1 MAVPTSDGPSA
12 GTASSSVEKII
23 KELWQKVKCSPGSFD
38 GYNQLIKILKY
49 MPERQNELREVYERL
64 LCRFPMCY
72 GYWIRLATLEGDN
85 WAAAQETYE
94 CGMKFVESNPQFWCA
109 YIEQAM
115 KPKGEYEMAPQ
126 DIRAIIDRAI
136 SKCGRHWCSH
146 GLWMCCIN
154 FEENQLRSIAEA
166 LTAENKQQAEQKNAG
181 EGERSSIARLR
192 HLYWG
197 LLRIPHSKISASWE
211 KFKVVL
217 GQGRTE
223 SQTIRLDVTD
233 LLVEQELEDFQTYVM
248 EKLLKD
254 KGAYGDR
261 WRGSLQRADANK
273 TYEKITHT
281 VAQQQPTTSPSSTA
295 LSRRVTVRF
304 PDGGTATFDVAA
316 GLDLSELQ
324 RRCMAKGRGDCE
336 EVDFLWKGQ
345 VVEKRTIVSDVEK
358 SGSGAEEEE
367 LFLVLFDGEALA
379 EVLQQVSGRAVEKWF
394 LRKREGTYLKTVEAC
409 AVRSQFESQLR
420 RTYFHPF
427 PLSADQLSLWRQ
439 YLHYAKHNFDDDE
452 VLLLHRRSVE
462 SCCSYPEFWSGYAEE
477 WRRRGMADVARG
489 IYKYATRVMATHSVE
504 MHFLEAQFVE
514 SEGDVVE
521 AEQLLSNVVSRCP
534 QSIEAH
540 LRLSS
545 LRRRCGRLSDCEE
558 TLTKAMEGVEW
569 AEEERGRM
577 AVELGYSILREGR
590 NSDRA
595 LKVVA
600 GEWERCKS
608 LCLFRFYVALMRR
621 HSKGNFGKIVSLYE
635 QGIHYQQYSLVSRWK
650 LWKDYLSFV
659 QQEARLRDVCK
670 IKDRFADFLLGNAEA
685 LEKCRK
691 RRRPIAPQPV
701 P

>member
-1 MAVPTSDGPSA
+1 MERKFATSRC
-12 GTASSSVEKII
+12 K
-23 KELWQKVKCSPGSFD
+23 
-38 GYNQLIKILKY
+38 
-49 MPERQNELREVYERL
+49 
-64 LCRFPMCY
+64 
-72 GYWIRLATLEGDN
+72 
-85 WAAAQETYE
+85 
-94 CGMKFVESNPQFWCA
+94 
-109 YIEQAM
+109 
-115 KPKGEYEMAPQ
+115 Q
-126 DIRAIIDRAI
+126 DIRKNNTHKKKRAA
-136 SKCGRHWCSH
+136 
-146 GLWMCCIN
+146 M
-154 FEENQLRSIAEA
+154 
-166 LTAENKQQAEQKNAG
+166 
-181 EGERSSIARLR
+181 
-192 HLYWG
+192 
-197 LLRIPHSKISASWE
+197 RICESAHPV
-211 KFKVVL
+211 F
-217 GQGRTE
+217 
-223 SQTIRLDVTD
+223 
-233 LLVEQELEDFQTYVM
+233 
-248 EKLLKD
+248 
-254 KGAYGDR
+254 
-261 WRGSLQRADANK
+261 
-273 TYEKITHT
+273 HP
-281 VAQQQPTTSPSSTA
+281 QPTTSPSSTA